1 MKICFISSYQVNK
14 SPLQFSFDKPDY
26 TLHLRFKRNF
36 KRNVSPLNLS
46 FFEPDYAIKMR
57 FIDSFEVNY
66 SPLKL
71 TFDGGTGPIE
81 PPNPTLPYLQPNI
94 GVLNGLGWSTPS
106 LNEYQTRMNWQGD
119 KLNSENEV
127 AFNTAVSVVTKSIF
141 QWCRA
146 SKINIESVALWGNS
160 GYLLSYTNLTYKLV
174 NDVEYSQ
181 NSFVWKMKLAIE
193 NVENYQAW
201 IRSELAPS
209 NNFLQWDV
217 HPLINGRELDI
228 HYGET
233 ASDYICYWRNHP
245 FKGYVLG
252 RFIEPA
258 QSRSGRL
265 VIRFNNPDKIC
276 YWGLSGGLV
285 RGDDD
290 VLTIDR
296 KIPIEPQIRNTYI
309 MRPTINC
316 VRVSDDLK
324 ILINSVNYSISRG
337 QFSATCS
344 IKFCSRIDF
353 ERAIGQEL
361 KISINGYD
369 FYVICEQPST
379 SNRFTNQSYSANCR
393 SRFALL
399 SNPYARATNY
409 ANPTAKTLAGIMSD
423 ILVNTGWSLDNKMI
437 DYPIPTGAFTY
448 TNLTPAAALLSVAK
462 SIGAILDI
470 NDATKTVSVVP
481 AWPVMPWDTTNAIC
495 DVILNDS
502 IILEHSS
509 SQTINQE
516 HNAVFVRGEQQGVAC
531 KIKRAGSL
539 GDQFAND
546 VVDTLITHNQAA
558 RQRGTCELANSGNKQ
573 NTTIK
578 TKLLDD
584 LPPIRPGMLVGI
596 TYTSSVFKA
605 TCDSMTINA
614 SISEQG
620 AITVSQTIQVVSN
633 V

>member
-1 MKICFISSYQVNK
+1 MIELRFINPYQVNK
-14 SPLQFSFDKPDY
+14 SPL
-26 TLHLRFKRNF
+26 
-36 KRNVSPLNLS
+36 
-46 FFEPDYAIKMR
+46 KMR
-57 FIDSFEVNY
+57 FGD
-66 SPLKL
+66 
-71 TFDGGTGPIE
+71 DTGPVD
-81 PPNPTLPYLQPNI
+81 PPLPILQANI
-94 GVLNGLGWSTPS
+94 G
-106 LNEYQTRMNWQGD
+106 
-119 KLNSENEV
+119 
-127 AFNTAVSVVTKSIF
+127 
-141 QWCRA
+141 
-146 SKINIESVALWGNS
+146 IESSLSWLNPPLITQVKNLAWQTLSVKTEFETTFTNAELTLIKFSLDWQTTALVTAQNSVTWGNS
-160 GYLLSYTNLTYKLV
+160 GYVSNHIQMPYKIITAIEYNEKDFNWLTQL
-174 NDVEYSQ
+174 DVEHTELKQ
-181 NSFVWKMKLAIE
+181 QWNS
-193 NVENYQAW
+193 
-201 IRSELAPS
+201 SELLKTA
-209 NNFLQWDV
+209 
-217 HPLINGRELDI
+217 RELHWHVKSLLESRELVI

-233 ASDYICYWRNHP
+233 DKEYICYWRNHP
-245 FKGYVLG
+245 FKGYVNLE
-252 RFIEPA
+252 FTEPA
-258 QSRSGRL
+258 AVHNGRL
-265 VIRFNNPDKIC
+265 VMRFNNPDKVC
-276 YWGLSGGLV
+276 YWGLPGGLV

-290 VLTIDR
+290 VPTIDR
-296 KIPIEPQIRNTYI
+296 KIPIEPQLRNTYI
-309 MRPTINC
+309 MQPTINC

-324 ILINSVNYSISRG
+324 ILINSVNYSVSRG
-337 QFSATCS
+337 QFSATAN

-353 ERAIGQEL
+353 ERALGHEL
-361 KISINGYD
+361 KISLNGYD

-379 SNRFTNQSYSANCR
+379 SNRFANQSYSASCR

-448 TNLTPAAALLSVAK
+448 TNLTPAAAMLSVAK
-462 SIGAILDI
+462 SVGAILDI

-481 AWPVMPWDTTNAIC
+481 AWPVMPWDTANAIC

-502 IILEHSS
+502 IILEHST

-531 KIKRAGSL
+531 KIKRAGTL

-558 RQRGTCELANSGNKQ
+558 RQRGTCEMANSGKKQ
-573 NTTIK
+573 NTTIR

-596 TYTSSVFKA
+596 TYADSVFKA

-614 SISEQG
+614 NISDQG

>member
-1 MKICFISSYQVNK
+1 MTISLRFTKAFSFHQ
-14 SPLQFSFDKPDY
+14 SPLKIRFVDDSGSIDPTIPILQANIGIESDLSWLKPPLITQGKTLAWQTQSVKTEFETTFTNAELTPVAFSFD
-26 TLHLRFKRNF
+26 
-36 KRNVSPLNLS
+36 
-46 FFEPDYAIKMR
+46 
-57 FIDSFEVNY
+57 
-66 SPLKL
+66 
-71 TFDGGTGPIE
+71 
-81 PPNPTLPYLQPNI
+81 
-94 GVLNGLGWSTPS
+94 W
-106 LNEYQTRMNWQGD
+106 QTTALVTAQ
-119 KLNSENEV
+119 NS
-127 AFNTAVSVVTKSIF
+127 VT
-141 QWCRA
+141 
-146 SKINIESVALWGNS
+146 WGNS
-160 GYLLSYTNLTYKLV
+160 GYISNVIQMPYKIITSTEYNEYDFNWLTQL
-174 NDVEYSQ
+174 
-181 NSFVWKMKLAIE
+181 
-193 NVENYQAW
+193 NVEQT
-201 IRSELAPS
+201 ELKALWNS
-209 NNFLQWDV
+209 TEL
-217 HPLINGRELDI
+217 LKTARELHWHVKPLLESREVVI

-233 ASDYICYWRNHP
+233 DKEYICYWRNHP
-245 FKGYVLG
+245 FKGYVNLE
-252 RFIEPA
+252 FTAPA
-258 QSRSGRL
+258 RVNNGRL
-265 VIRFNNPDKIC
+265 VMRFNNPDKVC
-276 YWGLSGGLV
+276 YWGLLGGLV

-290 VLTIDR
+290 VPTIDR
-296 KIPIEPQIRNTYI
+296 KIPIEPQLRNTYI
-309 MRPTINC
+309 MQPTINC

-337 QFSATCS
+337 QFSATAN

-353 ERAIGQEL
+353 ERALGHEL
-361 KISINGYD
+361 KISLNGYE

-379 SNRFTNQSYSANCR
+379 SNRFANTTYSASCR

-423 ILVNTGWSLDNKMI
+423 ILVNTDWSLDNKMI
-437 DYPIPTGAFTY
+437 DYSIPTGAFTY
-448 TNLTPAAALLSVAK
+448 TNLTPAAALLNVAK

-481 AWPVMPWDTTNAIC
+481 AWPVMPWDTANAIC

-502 IILEHSS
+502 IILEHST

-531 KIKRAGSL
+531 KIKRAGTL

-573 NTTIK
+573 STTIR

-596 TYTSSVFKA
+596 TYTDSVFKA

-614 SISEQG
+614 SISDQG

>member
-1 MKICFISSYQVNK
+1 MTISLRFTKAFSLHQ
-14 SPLQFSFDKPDY
+14 SPLII
-26 TLHLRFKRNF
+26 RFG
-36 KRNVSPLNLS
+36 
-46 FFEPDYAIKMR
+46 D
-57 FIDSFEVNY
+57 
-66 SPLKL
+66 
-71 TFDGGTGPIE
+71 DGGPIE
-81 PPNPTLPYLQPNI
+81 PPVSKEIGIDFVTAWFSPALTEQVTPLVWTSINI
-94 GVLNGLGWSTPS
+94 TASIEFAYSSANSITQNISGAWQSSNYEHIDLTCVWAVGNSVLNIV
-106 LNEYQTRMNWQGD
+106 EM
-119 KLNSENEV
+119 
-127 AFNTAVSVVTKSIF
+127 AFKNKMF
-141 QWCRA
+141 
-146 SKINIESVALWGNS
+146 
-160 GYLLSYTNLTYKLV
+160 
-174 NDVEYSQ
+174 VEYSKFSMTWVTNLDVEHNTLLMPWKTGPIVEKSWQ
-181 NSFVWKMKLAIE
+181 IDWKVNPNLNSQEFVF
-193 NVENYQAW
+193 Y
-201 IRSELAPS
+201 
-209 NNFLQWDV
+209 
-217 HPLINGRELDI
+217 
-228 HYGET
+228 YGET
-233 ASDYICYWRNHP
+233 DKEYICYWRNHP
-245 FKGYVLG
+245 FKGYVNLE
-252 RFIEPA
+252 FTAPA
-258 QSRSGRL
+258 TTHNGRL
-265 VIRFNNPDKIC
+265 VMRFNNPDKVC
-276 YWGLSGGLV
+276 YWGLPGGLV

-290 VLTIDR
+290 VPTIDR

-309 MRPTINC
+309 MQPTINC

-337 QFSATCS
+337 QFSATAN
-344 IKFCSRIDF
+344 IKFCSRIDY
-353 ERAIGQEL
+353 ERALGHEL

-379 SNRFTNQSYSANCR
+379 SNRFANASYSANCR

-462 SIGAILDI
+462 SVGAILDI

-481 AWPVMPWDTTNAIC
+481 TWPVMPWDTAKAIC

-502 IILEHSS
+502 IILEHST

-531 KIKRAGSL
+531 KIKRAGTL
-539 GDQFAND
+539 GDKFAND

-573 NTTIK
+573 NTTIR

-596 TYTSSVFKA
+596 TYTDSVFKA

-614 SISEQG
+614 SISDQG

>member
-1 MKICFISSYQVNK
+1 MIEIRFKQRY
-14 SPLQFSFDKPDY
+14 SPEIITPPIK
-26 TLHLRFKRNF
+26 LRFNIDP
-36 KRNVSPLNLS
+36 V
-46 FFEPDYAIKMR
+46 EP
-57 FIDSFEVNY
+57 E
-66 SPLKL
+66 LKS
-71 TFDGGTGPIE
+71 
-81 PPNPTLPYLQPNI
+81 I
-94 GVLNGLGWSTPS
+94 GVDFQLNWLSPELIT
-106 LNEYQTRMNWQGD
+106 Q
-119 KLNSENEV
+119 
-127 AFNTAVSVVTKSIF
+127 
-141 QWCRA
+141 
-146 SKINIESVALWGNS
+146 SKDLYWHNQKAGTEINIASNSAKLATALFNFDWQYTKLITAQNSVTWGNS
-160 GYLLSYTNLTYKLV
+160 GYVLNVIQMPYKIITSIEYNEADFNWLTQLDIEHREFK
-174 NDVEYSQ
+174 Q
-181 NSFVWKMKLAIE
+181 HWNS
-193 NVENYQAW
+193 
-201 IRSELAPS
+201 SELLKTA
-209 NNFLQWDV
+209 
-217 HPLINGRELDI
+217 RELHWHIKPLLESRELVI

-233 ASDYICYWRNHP
+233 DKEYICYWRNHP
-245 FKGYVLG
+245 FKGYVNLE
-252 RFIEPA
+252 FTAPA
-258 QSRSGRL
+258 TLQNGRL
-265 VIRFNNPDKIC
+265 VMRFNNPDKIC
-276 YWGLSGGLV
+276 YWGLPGGLV

-290 VLTIDR
+290 VPTIDR
-296 KIPIEPQIRNTYI
+296 KIPIEPQLRNTYI
-309 MRPTINC
+309 MQPTINC

-337 QFSATCS
+337 QFSATAN

-353 ERAIGQEL
+353 ERALGHEL
-361 KISINGYD
+361 KISLNGYE

-379 SNRFTNQSYSANCR
+379 SNRFANASYSASCR

-462 SIGAILDI
+462 SVGAILDI

-481 AWPVMPWDTTNAIC
+481 TWPVMPWDTENAIC

-502 IILEHSS
+502 IILEHST
-509 SQTINQE
+509 SQTISQE

-531 KIKRAGSL
+531 KIKRAGTL

-573 NTTIK
+573 NTTIR

-596 TYTSSVFKA
+596 TYTDSVFKA

-614 SISEQG
+614 SISDQG
-620 AITVSQTIQVVSN
+620 AITVSQTIQVISN

>member
-1 MKICFISSYQVNK
+1 MIEIRFQQRYSQEITT
-14 SPLQFSFDKPDY
+14 SPIK
-26 TLHLRFKRNF
+26 
-36 KRNVSPLNLS
+36 LS
-46 FFEPDYAIKMR
+46 FTVDVVEPVLTPIG
-57 FIDSFEVNY
+57 IDFVASWVTTEVIQTEVN
-66 SPLKL
+66 
-71 TFDGGTGPIE
+71 
-81 PPNPTLPYLQPNI
+81 N
-94 GVLNGLGWSTPS
+94 VWSS
-106 LNEYQTRMNWQGD
+106 
-119 KLNSENEV
+119 
-127 AFNTAVSVVTKSIF
+127 
-141 QWCRA
+141 
-146 SKINIESVALWGNS
+146 INITNTVVMQWLHGDTNKQEFTSLWS
-160 GYLLSYTNLTYKLV
+160 ISLPVV
-174 NDVEYSQ
+174 NDVLLSFKTNTKIEHNEASSDWLTKLLRESQ
-181 NSFVWKMKLAIE
+181 TTSTYWLTFLD
-193 NVENYQAW
+193 
-201 IRSELAPS
+201 SELQETSLHWNYRTIIEAKHPFKWSS
-209 NNFLQWDV
+209 NPNLNTQQLV
-217 HPLINGRELDI
+217 I

-233 ASDYICYWRNHP
+233 DKQYICYWRNHP
-245 FKGYVLG
+245 FKGYVNLE
-252 RFIEPA
+252 FTAPA
-258 QSRSGRL
+258 TVQNGRL
-265 VIRFNNPDKIC
+265 VMRFNNPDKVC
-276 YWGLSGGLV
+276 YWGLPGGLV

-290 VLTIDR
+290 VPTIDR
-296 KIPIEPQIRNTYI
+296 KIPIEPQLRNTYI
-309 MRPTINC
+309 MQPTINC

-337 QFSATCS
+337 QFSATAN

-353 ERAIGQEL
+353 ERALGHEL
-361 KISINGYD
+361 KISLNGYD

-379 SNRFTNQSYSANCR
+379 SNRFANQSYSASCR

-437 DYPIPTGAFTY
+437 DYPIPIGAFTY

-462 SIGAILDI
+462 SVGAILDI

-481 AWPVMPWDTTNAIC
+481 AWPVMPWDTANAIC

-502 IILEHSS
+502 IILEHST

-531 KIKRAGSL
+531 KIKRAGTL

-573 NTTIK
+573 NTTIR

-596 TYTSSVFKA
+596 TYTDSVFKA

-614 SISEQG
+614 SISDQG
-620 AITVSQTIQVVSN
+620 AITVSQTIQVISN